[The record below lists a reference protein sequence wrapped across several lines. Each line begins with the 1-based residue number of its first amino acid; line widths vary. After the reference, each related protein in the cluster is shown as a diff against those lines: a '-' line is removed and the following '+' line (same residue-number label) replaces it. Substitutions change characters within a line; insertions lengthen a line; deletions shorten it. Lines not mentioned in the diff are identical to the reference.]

1 MAAERRTTAAP
12 GAGPIGAVL
21 ADAVR
26 LHRRG
31 QLDQALALYRH
42 VLARQPDH
50 ADALHLTGVCLHQQ
64 GQHDA
69 ALVWIERAI
78 ARRSD
83 IAAYHNSRGSV
94 LLAQRAFAAAA
105 QAFAKAVSLDPR
117 LAEAH
122 NNLGNL
128 ALRQGEAE
136 AALAH
141 YEHALAIRPGYA
153 EALSNRGSA
162 LHRLGRLTAAEDSV
176 RRALAARP
184 DYASAL
190 ANLGLV
196 LKDQG
201 RFDEARQAYDQA
213 LAADPAHARA
223 RVNRA
228 TLLLQQGSFREGWA
242 DYEWRWQDEGF
253 TTPRRRFAQPAW
265 DGQAAPGATVMLL
278 AEQGLG
284 SAIMFARF
292 APLAAACAAHVVLE
306 CQPPLAGL
314 FRQSFSQSG
323 SGSISIAVKGEPL
336 PPFDLHAPLMSLPHL
351 LGVRQPASPAGV
363 PYLTV
368 DAAQAAAWQQRLA
381 ALPGR
386 RIGLVWAGNR
396 NHANDHNRSMPAAA
410 LAPVL
415 AVPGIS
421 AISLQ
426 VPAAA
431 DDLAALPGVID
442 LAPGLHDFAE
452 TAAAICG
459 LDLVIS
465 VDTAVAHLAGALA
478 RPVWLLTPD
487 PPEWRWLAGRDDSP
501 WYPTLRLFRQRVR
514 GDWDELVGRVVAA
527 LQQQP
532 QPK

>member
-12 GAGPIGAVL
+12 GAGPIGTVL

-228 TLLLQQGSFREGWA
+228 TLLLQQGNFSEGWA

-292 APLAAACAAHVVLE
+292 APLAAARAAHVVLE
-306 CQPPLAGL
+306 CQPLLAGL
-314 FRQSFSQSG
+314 FRQSFSQFALSQSAFSQSG
-323 SGSISIAVKGEPL
+323 FSRSGTGSISIAVKGEPL

-386 RIGLVWAGNR
+386 RICMVWAGNR
-396 NHANDHNRSMPAAA
+396 NHANHHNRAQY
-410 LAPVL
+410 
-415 AVPGIS
+415 PGHIHPRRWP
-421 AISLQ
+421 I
-426 VPAAA
+426 
-431 DDLAALPGVID
+431 
-442 LAPGLHDFAE
+442 
-452 TAAAICG
+452 
-459 LDLVIS
+459 
-465 VDTAVAHLAGALA
+465 A
-478 RPVWLLTPD
+478 R
-487 PPEWRWLAGRDDSP
+487 A
-501 WYPTLRLFRQRVR
+501 
-514 GDWDELVGRVVAA
+514 
-527 LQQQP
+527 
-532 QPK
+532 